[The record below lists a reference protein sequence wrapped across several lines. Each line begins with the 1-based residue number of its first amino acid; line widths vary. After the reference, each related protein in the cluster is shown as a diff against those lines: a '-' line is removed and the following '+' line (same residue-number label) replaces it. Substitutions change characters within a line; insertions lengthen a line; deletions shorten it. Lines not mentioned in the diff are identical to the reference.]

1 MQTLNQDIKNN
12 DFKKVYLLFGEE
24 AFLKKSYKNRLRE
37 AITQGDTMNYNYYE
51 GKGMNV
57 NEIISLSDTMPFF
70 ADRRLI
76 LMEDSGWFKGGP
88 GADEMC
94 AYIENIPDTT
104 CLLFVETEVD
114 KRSRMYKAVKAC
126 GSIGEFKQQDEKTLM
141 RWAAGI
147 LGKNGRK
154 ITQGDVEL
162 LLSMTGTDMGN
173 LRMELEKVISYTEG
187 RNVVTGEDIRAVC
200 TTQTTNKIFDMVRAV
215 TEKNQKRALD
225 LYYDLLTLREPPMRI
240 LFLLAKQFRQI
251 CLTKK
256 LSGEGLSQT
265 EIASKL
271 GVPSFVERNLATC
284 ARAYTVEEL
293 EGAVRD
299 FVDAEE
305 AVKTGTLG
313 DVLSVELLIVKYSSA
328 RKSV

>member
-51 GKGMNV
+51 GKGINV

-114 KRSRMYKAVKAC
+114 KRSRMYKAVKSMAILQNGASGQC
-126 GSIGEFKQQDEKTLM
+126 PAWKMGSRNTGKKWKKDN
-141 RWAAGI
+141 WPDYGI
-147 LGKNGRK
+147 FPGKNR
-154 ITQGDVEL
+154 
-162 LLSMTGTDMGN
+162 
-173 LRMELEKVISYTEG
+173 R
-187 RNVVTGEDIRAVC
+187 
-200 TTQTTNKIFDMVRAV
+200 
-215 TEKNQKRALD
+215 
-225 LYYDLLTLREPPMRI
+225 
-240 LFLLAKQFRQI
+240 
-251 CLTKK
+251 
-256 LSGEGLSQT
+256 
-265 EIASKL
+265 
-271 GVPSFVERNLATC
+271 
-284 ARAYTVEEL
+284 
-293 EGAVRD
+293 
-299 FVDAEE
+299 
-305 AVKTGTLG
+305 
-313 DVLSVELLIVKYSSA
+313 
-328 RKSV
+328 

>member
-51 GKGMNV
+51 GKGINV

-114 KRSRMYKAVKAC
+114 KRSRMYKAVKKYGYIAEWC
-126 GSIGEFKQQDEKTLM
+126 VRTVPSLEDGQQEYWQKMEKDN
-141 RWAAGI
+141 WPDYGI
-147 LGKNGRK
+147 FPGKNR
-154 ITQGDVEL
+154 
-162 LLSMTGTDMGN
+162 
-173 LRMELEKVISYTEG
+173 R
-187 RNVVTGEDIRAVC
+187 
-200 TTQTTNKIFDMVRAV
+200 
-215 TEKNQKRALD
+215 
-225 LYYDLLTLREPPMRI
+225 
-240 LFLLAKQFRQI
+240 
-251 CLTKK
+251 
-256 LSGEGLSQT
+256 
-265 EIASKL
+265 
-271 GVPSFVERNLATC
+271 
-284 ARAYTVEEL
+284 
-293 EGAVRD
+293 
-299 FVDAEE
+299 
-305 AVKTGTLG
+305 
-313 DVLSVELLIVKYSSA
+313 
-328 RKSV
+328 

>member
-51 GKGMNV
+51 GKGINV

-114 KRSRMYKAVKAC
+114 KRSRMYKAVKKYGYIA
-126 GSIGEFKQQDEKTLM
+126 EMVRQDSAQLG

-147 LGKNGRK
+147 LAKNGKK
-154 ITQGDVEL
+154 IRNQDSSISFIKIQNL
-162 LLSMTGTDMGN
+162 LLIYMIQIKRLLRSGINLKSNMPCVPDM
-173 LRMELEKVISYTEG
+173 
-187 RNVVTGEDIRAVC
+187 
-200 TTQTTNKIFDMVRAV
+200 
-215 TEKNQKRALD
+215 
-225 LYYDLLTLREPPMRI
+225 
-240 LFLLAKQFRQI
+240 
-251 CLTKK
+251 
-256 LSGEGLSQT
+256 
-265 EIASKL
+265 
-271 GVPSFVERNLATC
+271 
-284 ARAYTVEEL
+284 
-293 EGAVRD
+293 
-299 FVDAEE
+299 
-305 AVKTGTLG
+305 
-313 DVLSVELLIVKYSSA
+313 
-328 RKSV
+328 

>member
-51 GKGMNV
+51 GKGINV

-114 KRSRMYKAVKAC
+114 KRSRMYTA
-126 GSIGEFKQQDEKTLM
+126 IFTLTGC
-141 RWAAGI
+141 RQAI
-147 LGKNGRK
+147 IPCENSSPLRLTSTLPKKLR
-154 ITQGDVEL
+154 
-162 LLSMTGTDMGN
+162 LLS
-173 LRMELEKVISYTEG
+173 
-187 RNVVTGEDIRAVC
+187 
-200 TTQTTNKIFDMVRAV
+200 
-215 TEKNQKRALD
+215 
-225 LYYDLLTLREPPMRI
+225 P
-240 LFLLAKQFRQI
+240 
-251 CLTKK
+251 
-256 LSGEGLSQT
+256 
-265 EIASKL
+265 
-271 GVPSFVERNLATC
+271 
-284 ARAYTVEEL
+284 
-293 EGAVRD
+293 
-299 FVDAEE
+299 
-305 AVKTGTLG
+305 
-313 DVLSVELLIVKYSSA
+313 
-328 RKSV
+328 

>member
-51 GKGMNV
+51 GKGINV

-114 KRSRMYKAVKAC
+114 KRSRMYKAVKKVWLYCRNGASGQC
-126 GSIGEFKQQDEKTLM
+126 PAWKMASRNTGKKWKKDN
-141 RWAAGI
+141 WPDYGI
-147 LGKNGRK
+147 FPGKNR
-154 ITQGDVEL
+154 
-162 LLSMTGTDMGN
+162 
-173 LRMELEKVISYTEG
+173 R
-187 RNVVTGEDIRAVC
+187 
-200 TTQTTNKIFDMVRAV
+200 
-215 TEKNQKRALD
+215 
-225 LYYDLLTLREPPMRI
+225 
-240 LFLLAKQFRQI
+240 
-251 CLTKK
+251 
-256 LSGEGLSQT
+256 
-265 EIASKL
+265 
-271 GVPSFVERNLATC
+271 
-284 ARAYTVEEL
+284 
-293 EGAVRD
+293 
-299 FVDAEE
+299 
-305 AVKTGTLG
+305 
-313 DVLSVELLIVKYSSA
+313 
-328 RKSV
+328 

>member
-51 GKGMNV
+51 GKGINV

-114 KRSRMYKAVKAC
+114 KRSRMYKAVKKYGYIA
-126 GSIGEFKQQDEKTLM
+126 EMVRQDSAQLG

-147 LGKNGRK
+147 LAKNGK
-154 ITQGDVEL
+154 YQ
-162 LLSMTGTDMGN
+162 N
-173 LRMELEKVISYTEG
+173 L
-187 RNVVTGEDIRAVC
+187 
-200 TTQTTNKIFDMVRAV
+200 
-215 TEKNQKRALD
+215 
-225 LYYDLLTLREPPMRI
+225 P
-240 LFLLAKQFRQI
+240 
-251 CLTKK
+251 
-256 LSGEGLSQT
+256 
-265 EIASKL
+265 IAI
-271 GVPSFVERNLATC
+271 
-284 ARAYTVEEL
+284 
-293 EGAVRD
+293 
-299 FVDAEE
+299 
-305 AVKTGTLG
+305 
-313 DVLSVELLIVKYSSA
+313 VL
-328 RKSV
+328 